1 MRFFNILFLLLLL
14 TGCNNTKKVFWCGDH
29 PCVNDREKKEYFK
42 RTGIVEVKDYKKDNK
57 NNSDIIKLQEKA
69 LADEKKRIEKSK
81 NLKKQ
86 AKLDEKRKIKEEKRL
101 AKQAKLDE
109 KRRAKE
115 EKRLAKQAK
124 LDEKKLIKKEKK
136 LSKKVK
142 SEKKKNNK
150 IEISSGIAKLEIE
163 TKTLANLI
171 EKINRKNMFRPY
183 PDINDIPN

>member
-42 RTGIVEVKDYKKDNK
+42 KTGIVEVKDYKKDDV
-57 NNSDIIKLQEKA
+57 NNSEIIKLQEKA

-86 AKLDEKRKIKEEKRL
+86 AKLDEKRKIKEEKR
-101 AKQAKLDE
+101 
-109 KRRAKE
+109 RVKE
-115 EKRLAKQAK
+115 EKRLAKQAN
-124 LDEKKLIKKEKK
+124 KKKKK

-142 SEKKKNNK
+142 SKKKENNK
-150 IEISSGIAKLEIE
+150 IEISNDIAKLEIE
-163 TKTLANLI
+163 TKTLDKLI
-171 EKINRKNMFRPY
+171 EKINKKNMFRPY

>member
-42 RTGIVEVKDYKKDNK
+42 KTGIVEVKDYKKDDV
-57 NNSDIIKLQEKA
+57 NNSEIIKLQEKA

-109 KRRAKE
+109 KRKIKEEKRRVKE
-115 EKRLAKQAK
+115 EKRLAKQAN
-124 LDEKKLIKKEKK
+124 KKKKK

-142 SEKKKNNK
+142 SKKKENNK
-150 IEISSGIAKLEIE
+150 IEISNDIAKLEIE
-163 TKTLANLI
+163 TKTLDKLI
-171 EKINRKNMFRPY
+171 EKINKKNMFRPY